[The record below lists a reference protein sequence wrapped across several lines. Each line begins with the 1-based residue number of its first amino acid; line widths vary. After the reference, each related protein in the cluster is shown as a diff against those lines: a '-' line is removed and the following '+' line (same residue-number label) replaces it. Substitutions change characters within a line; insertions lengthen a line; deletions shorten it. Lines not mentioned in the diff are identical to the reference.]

1 MRSLKVDRKPRDNPR
16 VRATRKPAR
25 PVRDAA
31 PGKGFGRRD
40 DDGEGIFAALLG
52 RAGRMFRRPI
62 LLMSLGLVL
71 FALIA
76 ALFVSG
82 VIGRTIHGVN
92 NAVDAIVADAG
103 FGISE
108 IHLAGNGRVPPET
121 ILAAL
126 GMSPG
131 ESIFA
136 AKLAQARNRIMA
148 LDWVASADVVR
159 RYPDSIFVTV
169 VEKRPFA
176 LWQSPA
182 LGNGKGGVAIVERA
196 GGVITTQ
203 GVEKFARLP
212 KLVGV
217 GAPAA
222 AADLVDAVMT
232 HRAAAARVAA
242 YEYVSQRRWNLILN
256 DGVVVKLPEINWR
269 KELDSLEHLIVDA
282 GILERD
288 VTEIDLRSP
297 TQFFFV
303 LRSGEKKDVQ
313 RGKET

>member
-31 PGKGFGRRD
+31 PTKSGGRRD
-40 DDGEGIFAALLG
+40 SGDEGIFTALLG
-52 RAGRMFRRPI
+52 RAGRVVRRPI
-62 LLMSLGLVL
+62 LLLSMGLVL

-76 ALFVSG
+76 ALFASG
-82 VIGRTIHGVN
+82 IIGRTIHGVN
-92 NAVDAIVADAG
+92 DTVDAVVADAG

-108 IHLAGNGRVPPET
+108 IHLAGNGRVAPET

-126 GMSPG
+126 GMKPG
-131 ESIFA
+131 ESIFG
-136 AKLAQARNRIMA
+136 AKLGQARNRIMA

-182 LGNGKGGVAIVERA
+182 QGNGGGRVAIVERA
-196 GGVITTQ
+196 GGVITTE
-203 GVEKFARLP
+203 GVEKFVRLP
-212 KLVGV
+212 KLVGA

-222 AADLVDAVMT
+222 AADVVDAVMA
-232 HRAAAARVAA
+232 HRAVIARVAA
-242 YEYVSQRRWNLILN
+242 YEYVSRRRWNLILN
-256 DGVVVKLPEINWR
+256 DGVVVKLPETDWR
-269 KELDSLEHLIVDA
+269 KELDALERLIVDA

-297 TQFFFV
+297 AQFFFV

>member
-1 MRSLKVDRKPRDNPR
+1 MRSVNVERKPRDNPR

-25 PVRDAA
+25 PVRDT
-31 PGKGFGRRD
+31 PPKNSGRR
-40 DDGEGIFAALLG
+40 GGEREGIFAEL
-52 RAGRMFRRPI
+52 MSHVWHWFRRPV
-62 LLMSLGLVL
+62 LLLSLGVVL

-76 ALFVSG
+76 ALFASG

-92 NAVDAIVADAG
+92 DTIDAVIADAG

-108 IHLAGNGRVPPET
+108 IHLAGNSRVPPET

-126 GMSPG
+126 GMKPG
-131 ESIFA
+131 ESIFG
-136 AKLAQARNRIMA
+136 AKLGQARNRIMA

-159 RYPDSIFVTV
+159 RYPDSIFVTI

-176 LWQSPA
+176 LWQSPE
-182 LGNGKGGVAIVERA
+182 LGNGRGGVAVVERT
-196 GGVITTQ
+196 GGLITTQ

-212 KLVGV
+212 KLVGP
-217 GAPAA
+217 GAPEA
-222 AADLVDAVMT
+222 AADLIDAVMT
-232 HRAAAARVAA
+232 HRAAAARIAA
-242 YEYVSQRRWNLILN
+242 YEYVSKRRWNLILN
-256 DGVVVKLPEINWR
+256 DGVVVKLPETGWQ
-269 KELDSLEHLIVDA
+269 KELDALEHLIVDA
-282 GILERD
+282 GVLERD
-288 VTEIDLRSP
+288 ITEIDLRSP

>member
-1 MRSLKVDRKPRDNPR
+1 MRSLKAERKTRDNPR
-16 VRATRKPAR
+16 ARATRKPAR
-25 PVRDAA
+25 LVREAA
-31 PGKGFGRRD
+31 SGQSYNKREKNRDGLWASLNRRL
-40 DDGEGIFAALLG
+40 A
-52 RAGRMFRRPI
+52 RMVRRPV
-62 LLMSLGLVL
+62 LLMTLGLVL
-71 FALIA
+71 FAAIA

-82 VIGRTIHGVN
+82 TVGRAIHGIDR
-92 NAVDAIVADAG
+92 AIDTIVADAG

-108 IHLAGNGRVPPET
+108 IHLAGNSRVPPET

-126 GMSPG
+126 GMNPG

-136 AKLAQARNRIMA
+136 AKLAAARSRIMA
-148 LDWVASADVVR
+148 LDWIASADVVR

-176 LWQSPA
+176 LWQSP
-182 LGNGKGGVAIVERA
+182 KGVAVVERS
-196 GGVITTQ
+196 GGVITTL
-203 GVEKFARLP
+203 GAEKFARLP
-212 KLVGV
+212 KLVGA
-217 GAPAA
+217 GAPEA
-222 AADLVDAVMT
+222 AADLIDAVMA

-256 DGVVVKLPEINWR
+256 DGVVVKLPETGWR
-269 KELDSLEHLIVDA
+269 KELDALEHLVVDA